1 MATRSGLTRFTDY
14 RSAEEIARAREG
26 DNGGDGG
33 GEAPFYEEHTR
44 AIEETYYQ
52 RAVDFYATHNRDAFV
67 YSVDFDVGAAYAGR
81 VPRAANFL
89 VTATHAL
96 FIGNG
101 KQSTPGNEF

>member
-14 RSAEEIARAREG
+14 RSADEIARAREG
-26 DNGGDGG
+26 EN
-33 GEAPFYEEHTR
+33 GEAPFYEVHTR
-44 AIEETYYQ
+44 AIEETFYQ

-67 YSVDFDVGAAYAGR
+67 YSVDFDSGAAYEGR
-81 VPRAANFL
+81 PPRAANFL

-101 KQSTPGNEF
+101 KQSTPGNINLN